1 MSPEMPYPTQKIRL
15 PVPESNLRLL
25 NDQEKSSALKKVPAP
40 SFGSLNKHFLYY
52 PLTGRM
58 QEVIK
63 ETFRKLEGKVYK
75 KKDTLIRIIY
85 PQNYPLEKRA
95 PKTLIKQLLLDSRSF
110 EAQGLLS
117 TAEKAWKGGVFLV
130 EALTKVGESIESLRK
145 TMSPSKGMACRLLS
159 IVARFISICAKDGFS
174 MVDTLALIAD
184 IYSVK
189 EDFSPE
195 GVEDLA
201 LSTLLDFL
209 PKKLKLIALT
219 MLTIQ
224 RREGSFHTSILQ
236 HIADLV
242 VKVADFILET
252 DKIPGVL
259 KSLITNLKTLVHM
272 YSTHGLMNEMA
283 SIIREYKKKPIILG
297 DNMFWM
303 RMEVVEAKLR
313 LDVSTDSVGAAL
325 LELARTSPSVRVRL
339 EAFNRLVKL
348 KNNLKNS
355 GRIEPSC
362 FIFDGPPGTFKSV
375 TLSKLLKVLGK
386 SVYVHHVKS
395 LMDGKDF
402 YDTYDGEEVFYM
414 DDVGQQGKSQW
425 RNLINWVSCI
435 PLPLDCAAADL
446 KNTKLFTSEII
457 LLTTNQFMD
466 LHGFTA
472 QDGIAEP
479 EALFRRAFVFDW
491 AQVKLNEQG
500 SISGTVTLKKFD
512 IKTKKWKE
520 FSHPKLSGSLQISS
534 ELELLA
540 WLASWV
546 HSINEWKKG
555 CQIKNDLTEEFIS
568 SVQRQVVKLDFNAQ
582 ADLDETSLVKFVY
595 PSGNRERS
603 RREEVEWNDMRER
616 IIPLPEGKMG
626 YKIDVD
632 PILVT
637 EGYFGWIDH
646 LLLPTE
652 DPNTFYFYSLDREW
666 TIWDHLKAIGTFLG
680 DLMVSISKALVSMLL
695 TIATDPL
702 AITGL
707 ILGLSYLAVIYMLQN
722 SVSFTDEAETHSLQ
736 NYVNGDWDALRPK
749 LSTKTSSQ
757 VSSLSNSNSYFCKI
771 DNYKVCAMCFDKYIL
786 IPAHAVSSLRRDV
799 TVSLLRA
806 HTNTALLESVKC
818 EVVYRSEHDDLVML
832 KLPSSNPL
840 TFKDVNFGS
849 GFSDEGTFLV
859 TPIGAIEM
867 QNIRAVDSLGSIPYT
882 VKGEISFSNELTPA
896 NRELYTVHFKGLCG
910 SVITTASGFVKGM
923 HVAGSDQRGL
933 GVSILWSEGT
943 MKILANL
950 KRSHSGIVL
959 KDDQSDNTSVAE
971 VVSLAPGFSNFKS
984 SLRKSPLYG
993 AYEVTREPANLQKF
1007 GPKTV
1012 ETVFKK
1018 SVAQVV
1024 EPPEEELIFGKEVLR
1039 RLLSE
1044 FSELESEKSIVKGF
1058 ANIAGLNK
1066 DSSNGFG
1073 CMTAKEYYIDFEQ
1086 GEFTPVF
1093 RKELAALEDSIV
1105 NDDVE
1110 WLKLVWT
1117 EALKDEIRNTEKE
1130 GVPRSFRVSTIHQ
1143 QVLTKKYSAQLV
1155 SQVMNQRLDNQVSI
1169 GCNPVA
1175 EWPIM
1180 YDKIT
1185 KRNVFAGDIAKWDG
1199 AMVPAVQRAV
1209 NEVIME
1215 KYKGKNSKVLSFLLD
1230 NLVNSLVIAGN
1241 KTYVMTHSMPS
1252 GSFLTAFYNSIVN
1265 RFYTAMWYKRLTPL
1279 AIVGEFNAQVLDY
1292 VYGDDKVVAV
1302 VPSRADLNAISMMEF
1317 FRSLGMDFTD
1327 ALKRPIT
1334 HEYDYLSEISFLKR
1348 TFSFHNKI
1356 QRIVCPLDLRTLFNT
1371 ISWVDSKK
1379 NLDVVMEGKIDSVYR
1394 ELFLHPNHEA
1404 LMTEFQFK
1412 IEAMYPG
1419 RKWLKEEDLI
1429 DLYVERPNEFLIKT
1443 FAIQYE

>member
-1 MSPEMPYPTQKIRL
+1 MSPEMTYPTKKIRL
-15 PVPESNLRLL
+15 PAPRRNLRLL
-25 NDQEKSSALKKVPAP
+25 NDQEKSSVQKKEYKP
-40 SFGSLNKHFLYY
+40 SSGNLRRHFLYY

-58 QEVIK
+58 QEVMK

-75 KKDTLIRIIY
+75 RKDTLIRIIY
-85 PQNYPLEKRA
+85 PQNYPIDKRA
-95 PKTLIKQLLLDSRSF
+95 PKTQIQQLLLESQFF
-110 EAQGLLS
+110 EAQGLIS
-117 TAEKAWKGGVFLV
+117 TAEKAWKGGVFLM
-130 EALTKVGESIESLRK
+130 EALAKVGASIESLRK
-145 TMSPSKGMACRLLS
+145 VLPQTKGIACRLLS
-159 IVARFISICAKDGFS
+159 IIARFINICAKENFS
-174 MVDTLALIAD
+174 MVDTLALVAD

-209 PKKLKLIALT
+209 PKKLKLIALA

-236 HIADLV
+236 HIADIV

-252 DKIPGVL
+252 DKVPGVI
-259 KSLITNLKTLVHM
+259 KSLISKLKILVHM

-283 SIIREYKKKPIILG
+283 NILREYKKKPIVLG

-303 RMEVVEAKLR
+303 RMEAVEAKLR
-313 LDVSTDSVGAAL
+313 LDVTTDSVGTAL
-325 LELARTSPSVRVRL
+325 LEMARTSPSVKVRL
-339 EAFNRLVKL
+339 EAFNRLVRL

-491 AQVKLNEQG
+491 AQVKLDEQG
-500 SISGTVTLKKFD
+500 SISGTVLLKKFD
-512 IKTKKWKE
+512 IKTKKWRE
-520 FSHPKLSGSLQISS
+520 FSHPSLAGTLKITS
-534 ELELLA
+534 ELELLS

-546 HSINEWKKG
+546 HSISEWKKS
-555 CQIKNDLTEEFIS
+555 CQVKNDLSEDFIS
-568 SVQRQVVKLDFNAQ
+568 SVQQRVVKVDFSAQ
-582 ADLDETSLVKFVY
+582 ADLDESSLVKFS
-595 PSGNRERS
+595 PRRGNWERF
-603 RREEVEWNDMRER
+603 RREQIEWNDMKER
-616 IIPLPEGKMG
+616 VVPLPEGKVG
-626 YKIDVD
+626 YVIDVD

-652 DPNTFYFYSLDREW
+652 DPNTFYFYSLTKEW
-666 TIWDHLKAIGTFLG
+666 TIWDHLKAIGNFLG

-695 TIATDPL
+695 TVATDPL
-702 AITGL
+702 AITGF
-707 ILGLSYLAVIYMLQN
+707 ILGLTYLAVVYMLKN

-736 NYVNGDWDALRPK
+736 NYFSEEWEALRPK
-749 LSTKTSSQ
+749 LSTKVSSQ

-771 DNYKVCAMCFDKYIL
+771 DNYKVCALCFDKYIMV
-786 IPAHAVSSLRRDV
+786 PAHVVSSLKKDV
-799 TVSLLRA
+799 NVSLLKA
-806 HTNTALLESVKC
+806 QTNTAVLEAVKC
-818 EVVYRSEHDDLVML
+818 EIVYRSECDDLVLL
-832 KLPSSNPL
+832 KLPTSNPL
-840 TFKDVNFGS
+840 TFKDVCFGPGS
-849 GFSDEGTFLV
+849 SEEATFLV
-859 TPIGAIEM
+859 TPIGALEM
-867 QNIRAVDSLGSIPYT
+867 QNIRAVDSLGAIPYT

-910 SVITTASGFVKGM
+910 SFISTNFGQIKGM

-933 GVSILWSEGT
+933 GVSILWSEGVT
-943 MKILANL
+943 KVLSSL
-950 KRSHSGIVL
+950 KRSHSGIIL
-959 KDDQSDNTSVAE
+959 KDAQQCDTSVAE
-971 VVSLAPGFSNFKS
+971 VASLASGSSNFKS

-1024 EPPEEELIFGKEVLR
+1024 EPPEEELVFGKEVLR
-1039 RLLSE
+1039 RLLVE
-1044 FSELESEKSIVKGF
+1044 FSELESEKSIVKGY

-1073 CMTAKEYYIDFEQ
+1073 CMTAKEYYIDFER

-1093 RKELAALEDSIV
+1093 REELAALEDSIEK
-1105 NDDVE
+1105 DSVE

-1117 EALKDEIRNTEKE
+1117 EALKDEVRNVEKD

-1143 QVLTKKYSAQLV
+1143 QVLTKKYTAQLV
-1155 SQVMNQRLDNQVSI
+1155 GQVMNQRLENQVSI
-1169 GCNPVA
+1169 GCNPIA
-1175 EWPIM
+1175 EWPLM

-1215 KYKGKNSKVLSFLLD
+1215 KYRGARPKVLSFLLD
-1230 NLVNSLVIAGN
+1230 NLVNSLVVAGN

-1265 RFYTAMWYKRLTPL
+1265 RFYTAMWYKRHTPQ
-1279 AIVGEFNAQVLDY
+1279 AIVGEFNAQILDY

-1302 VPSRADLNAISMMEF
+1302 VPSRTDLNAITMMDF
-1317 FRSLGMDFTD
+1317 FRSLNMDFTD
-1327 ALKRPIT
+1327 AMKRPIM
-1334 HEYDYLSEISFLKR
+1334 HEYDFLSEISFLKR
-1348 TFSFHNKI
+1348 TFSYHNKI
-1356 QRIVCPLDLRTLFNT
+1356 QKIVCPLDLRTLFNT

-1379 NLDVVMEGKIDSVYR
+1379 NLDVVMDGKIDSVYR
-1394 ELFLHPNHEA
+1394 ELFLHPNHES

-1429 DLYVERPNEFLIKT
+1429 DLYVKRPNEFLIKN
-1443 FAIQYE
+1443 FPSQYE